1 VVWDS
6 NFVTPGNTAPGDMV
20 TAPRSSGAPSP
31 WVAGLLLLGYLDSPF
46 LPINWGLVENNVEE
60 VCSQVE
66 ATKRMLQEKLVV
78 VDRDI
83 LHPIQVC
90 LKKSGKLT

>member
-1 VVWDS
+1 M
-6 NFVTPGNTAPGDMV
+6 PGHTAPGDTV
-20 TAPRSSGAPSP
+20 TVPRFSGTPSS

-66 ATKRMLQEKLVV
+66 AAKRMLQETLAV
-78 VDRDI
+78 VDLDI
-83 LHPIQVC
+83 LHPIRVY
-90 LKKSGKLT
+90 LKKSGKFT